1 MILGK
6 IPFDSLGGADF
17 GWLKTKH
24 HFSFGRYIDRSR
36 RGVGALRV
44 WNDDEIDAGMGFE
57 PHPHKDME
65 IVTYVREGAITHWD
79 SLGNEG
85 RTDAGDVQVMSAGE
99 GITHSEYNLEDTVTR
114 LFQIWFVPR
123 SAGGAP
129 WWEARKF
136 PPRAAGQGFVPLA
149 SGYDDHISDGAVGIN
164 SDAALLA
171 AALNAGDAAT
181 YGLAPGA
188 EAYLVV
194 AKGAVTVNGTPLAER
209 DALQILADTA
219 ISVAADADAEVV
231 LAVLG

>member
-44 WNDDEIDAGMGFE
+44 WSDDEIDAGMGFE

-99 GITHSEYNLEDTVTR
+99 GITHSEYNLEDTLTR

>member
-1 MILGK
+1 MLEK

-17 GWLKTKH
+17 GWLKAKH

-36 RGVGALRV
+36 MGVGALRV
-44 WNDDEIDAGMGFE
+44 WNDDEIDAGKGFE

-65 IVTYVREGAITHWD
+65 IVTYVREGAITHRD

-85 RTDAGDVQVMSAGE
+85 RTGAGDVQVMSAGD
-99 GITHSEYNLEDTVTR
+99 GITHSEYNQEDKLTR

-123 SAGGAP
+123 SAGGTP

-149 SGYDDHISDGAVGIN
+149 SGYDDHISDGAVAIN

-181 YGLAPGA
+181 YDLAPGA

-194 AKGAVTVNGTPLAER
+194 AKGAVTVNGTALAER
-209 DALQILADTA
+209 DALQVSAETA
-219 ISVAADADAEVV
+219 ISFAADADAEVL

>member
-1 MILGK
+1 MMLEK

-44 WNDDEIDAGMGFE
+44 WSDDEIDAGMGFE

-99 GITHSEYNLEDTVTR
+99 GITHSEYNLEDTLTR

-219 ISVAADADAEVV
+219 ISVAADSDAEVV